1 MKILGAQP
9 IGDTESRFLVWAP
22 FARTVEVQIESPARA
37 LAALQDSG
45 DGYFCGTVK
54 DVLAGST
61 YFYRLDK
68 TTCRPDPASRC
79 QPQGVHGPSEVVS
92 ARFDWQDPTW
102 KGLPLDQLVIYEL
115 HVGTFTREGTFDAI
129 IPRLPMLKELGVN
142 TIELMP
148 VAQFPGSR
156 NWGYDGVYPFAV
168 QNSYGGPAG
177 LRRLVN
183 AAHKL
188 GLGVALDVVYNHLG
202 PEGNYLR
209 NFGPY
214 FTDRYKTP
222 WGEALNFDGPYS
234 DHVRRFFISNAL
246 YWVSDFH
253 IDALRLD
260 AIHAIVDTSAMPFLQ
275 ELSRDVQPLAAN
287 LGRSVHVIAES
298 DLNDARVVRPRSLGG
313 FGCAAQW
320 TDDFHHSLHTLLT
333 REKTGYYESFGSIE
347 HLAKA
352 YTSGFVYSGQ
362 HSPYRQRQY
371 GNSSLD
377 IPARRFVV
385 FAQNHDQVGNRAQ
398 GDRLSTM
405 VSFERVKLAAGA
417 VLLSPFVP
425 LLFMGEE
432 YGETAPFQYFVSHT
446 DDSLIEAVRKGR
458 QEEFSRFDWHQDV
471 PDPQS
476 QETFDRSHL
485 DWSLSGKGKHLTL
498 RSFHRDLLSL
508 RRSIPALS
516 NLSKDCTKAL
526 ICGDACLILHRWC
539 GISRVAA
546 IFNFGEKVA
555 SARFPGASN
564 QWRKIFDSA
573 DPKWAGAGSVAP
585 QFVEVSESTTIDIS
599 ALSFCLFVPSVDGG
613 SLDAA
618 G

>member
-9 IGDTESRFLVWAP
+9 IGDTQSRFLVWAP
-22 FARTVEVQIESPARA
+22 FARSVEVQIESPARA
-37 LAALQDSG
+37 LTALQINAE
-45 DGYFCGTVK
+45 GYFCGTVR
-54 DVLAGST
+54 DVPPGST
-61 YFYRLDK
+61 YFYRLDQ

-92 ARFDWQDPTW
+92 SQFDWQETGW

-115 HVGTFTREGTFDAI
+115 HVGTFTREGTFDAV

-168 QNSYGGPAG
+168 QNSYGGPEG

-222 WGEALNFDGPYS
+222 WGEALNFDGPHS

-246 YWVSDFH
+246 YWISDFH

-260 AIHAIVDTSAMPFLQ
+260 AIHAIVDTSAVPFLE
-275 ELSRDVQPLAAN
+275 ELTRDVQSLAGK

-298 DLNDARVVRPRSLGG
+298 DLNDARVVRPRAIGG
-313 FGCAAQW
+313 FGCGAQW

-398 GDRLSTM
+398 GDRLSTI
-405 VSFERVKLAAGA
+405 VSFERLKLAAGA

-432 YGETAPFQYFVSHT
+432 YGEPAPFQYFVSHT

-458 QEEFSRFDWHQDV
+458 QEEFSRFEWHQDV

-476 QETFDRSHL
+476 EETFDRSRL
-485 DWSLSGKGKHLTL
+485 DWSLSGTGKHLTL
-498 RSFHRDLLSL
+498 RSFYRALLSL

-516 NLSKDCTKAL
+516 NLTKDCTKAT
-526 ICGDACLILHRWC
+526 ICDDSCLILERRHAA
-539 GISRVAA
+539 SRVTA
-546 IFNFGEKVA
+546 IFNFGEKTA
-555 SARFPGASN
+555 RARFPDGSN
-564 QWRKIFDSA
+564 QWRKILDSA
-573 DPKWAGAGSVAP
+573 DSNWAGPGSVAL
-585 QFVEVSESTTIDIS
+585 QFVEVSQSATIDIS
-599 ALSFCLFVPSVDGG
+599 ALSFCVFVPSSDGG
-613 SLDAA
+613 SRDDAS
-618 G
+618 